1 MQHIGNMALLLILL
15 LIFVPI
21 LISYYQKLGLGKDIF
36 FSSIRGF
43 VQLLLL
49 GVFVSYLF
57 SFKNLFAVFGY
68 ILAMIVIASVN
79 SSRRG
84 IERRRSF
91 LVVFIS
97 IFTTVS
103 FFIGIWLLFS
113 IVPLKAQYLIPI
125 GGMFIGSAMVASAV
139 VLETMKKE
147 SGSLQ
152 ENELKKNAAKV
163 AMIPTIDS
171 LKTVGLVQIPGTMT
185 GMILAGGDPF
195 ESVKYQIFII
205 FSLMV
210 VSAISSILTCSLN
223 YKWVIKREQSTTA
236 RSKEGILT

>member
-1 MQHIGNMALLLILL
+1 VQHISNMALLLILL
-15 LIFVPI
+15 LVFVPVF
-21 LISYYQKLGLGKDIF
+21 ISYYQKLGLGKDIF
-36 FSSIRGF
+36 FSSVRGF

-57 SFKNLFAVFGY
+57 SFKNLFVVFGY

-84 IERRRSF
+84 IQRRWSF
-91 LVVFIS
+91 LVVWIS

-113 IVPLKAQYLIPI
+113 IIPLRAQYLIPI
-125 GGMFIGSAMVASAV
+125 GGMFIGSAMVASVV

-147 SGSLQ
+147 RETLK
-152 ENELKKNAAKV
+152 ENELRKHAVKV
-163 AMIPTIDS
+163 AMIPTIDG
-171 LKTVGLVQIPGTMT
+171 LKTVGLVQIPG
-185 GMILAGGDPF
+185 
-195 ESVKYQIFII
+195 SVKYQIFII

-210 VSAISSILTCSLN
+210 VSAVSSILTCSLN
-223 YKWVIKREQSTTA
+223 YKWIIKREQSTVAT
-236 RSKEGILT
+236 SKEGILT